1 MGQGTKVLCL
11 FLFGRVVWMGV
22 LNYYELLDIS
32 YDATYDTIRAAYKDK
47 IVKSNGL
54 LDENYKT
61 AYYVLSNPVRRRK
74 YDLRIGIHKYRKVG
88 RIYKIMKALA
98 RMVLTV
104 LDAFFSFF
112 WCFLLVVV
120 CFVFVC
126 VYVQNAAALDA
137 LNFSFEWIKTYAGRL
152 FDFILAYKLRVGI
165 MVIIMIADL
174 VLHSRIRRTNRMLKH
189 FKWEV

>member
-1 MGQGTKVLCL
+1 
-11 FLFGRVVWMGV
+11 MGV